1 MLPYLQWVE
10 EVLSRFKDLLPV
22 QDPAVWA
29 TSTSIWLI
37 DCFIA
42 IYRLYLCVN
51 QPIAARSM
59 ALEDY
64 FPATAAKSVRQL
76 QPKKWNQPT
85 RMVKLQ
91 DLPTAPQLMEDPST
105 QKRRR

>member
-1 MLPYLQWVE
+1 MATKRHSKRRLLAEITRPCSELRLDTMLPHLQWFE

-22 QDPAVWA
+22 QD
-29 TSTSIWLI
+29 
-37 DCFIA
+37 
-42 IYRLYLCVN
+42 
-51 QPIAARSM
+51 AA
-59 ALEDY
+59 EY

-91 DLPTAPQLMEDPST
+91 DLPQAPQLMEDPST
-105 QKRRR
+105 QKRRFEL